1 MQISNLVSQY
11 QRNTSSNSTDE
22 LKGASSMQKLVSSV
36 GELEAGSVFEGT
48 VSSVRGGKVTLALST
63 GQQIVAQLDGKVRLT
78 IGLPM
83 FFQVKSNEGGIM
95 AIRPYNGNG
104 TGGNPILLNALTS
117 AGVPVTERNLE
128 MVNAMMQRQ
137 MPINKQSILD
147 MIKVV
152 STYENTSVQT
162 LVDMTRLGLPV
173 DGELAAQFEKYQ
185 QNDYAIVGKM
195 DTVLE
200 QVVDLLGSE
209 ELSPGQAVDINQK
222 LFDMAVRPDFTS
234 QAAIDDVEQ
243 FLLGKSDAKQ
253 EGVTLELHLTPQN
266 TAETV
271 PFANQ
276 VLKDVFSEEQ
286 LMNLTKLLQSTP
298 SLVENPELFVTESG
312 EEIFVDTLSEEGS
325 FPDKMQESIGQTAGK
340 QTLNSELTV
349 EEFLKSV
356 QDNLTNKQEF
366 GFLGVQKLFSSR
378 EYRFLLKNVMQ
389 EQWLLK
395 PEELKSEKV
404 SETYERLIRQLD
416 QMEQLVKATGTDQ
429 SKLLETTADIR
440 SNVEFMNQIN
450 QVYTYVQLPLK
461 LTGQQANGDLY
472 VYTNKKNLNDPDGEL
487 SAFLHL
493 DLENLGST
501 DVSVRMQ
508 KKHVK
513 TNFYFSD
520 DGSYDLIQK
529 HLPLLEARLN
539 KKGYTCTFTV
549 SNEDKKVD
557 FVNDFLRKDLPSAGT
572 LHRYSFDVRT

>member
-222 LFDMAVRPDFTS
+222 LFDMAVQPDFTS

-501 DVSVRMQ
+501 DVSVKMQ

>member
-22 LKGASSMQKLVSSV
+22 LTGASSMQKLVSSV

-117 AGVPVTERNLE
+117 AGVPVAERNLE

-501 DVSVRMQ
+501 DVSVKMQ

>member
-366 GFLGVQKLFSSR
+366 GFLGVQKLFSGR

-501 DVSVRMQ
+501 DVSVKMQ

>member
-366 GFLGVQKLFSSR
+366 GFLGVQKLFSGR

-501 DVSVRMQ
+501 DVSVKMQ

-520 DGSYDLIQK
+520 DGAYDLIQK

>member
-22 LKGASSMQKLVSSV
+22 LTGASSMQKLVSSV

-366 GFLGVQKLFSSR
+366 GFLGVQKLFSGR

-501 DVSVRMQ
+501 DVSVKMQ

>member
-1 MQISNLVSQY
+1 M
-11 QRNTSSNSTDE
+11 
-22 LKGASSMQKLVSSV
+22 
-36 GELEAGSVFEGT
+36 
-48 VSSVRGGKVTLALST
+48 
-63 GQQIVAQLDGKVRLT
+63 
-78 IGLPM
+78 
-83 FFQVKSNEGGIM
+83 
-95 AIRPYNGNG
+95 
-104 TGGNPILLNALTS
+104 
-117 AGVPVTERNLE
+117 
-128 MVNAMMQRQ
+128 
-137 MPINKQSILD
+137 
-147 MIKVV
+147 
-152 STYENTSVQT
+152 
-162 LVDMTRLGLPV
+162 
-173 DGELAAQFEKYQ
+173 
-185 QNDYAIVGKM
+185 
-195 DTVLE
+195 
-200 QVVDLLGSE
+200 
-209 ELSPGQAVDINQK
+209 
-222 LFDMAVRPDFTS
+222 
-234 QAAIDDVEQ
+234 
-243 FLLGKSDAKQ
+243 
-253 EGVTLELHLTPQN
+253 
-266 TAETV
+266 
-271 PFANQ
+271 
-276 VLKDVFSEEQ
+276 
-286 LMNLTKLLQSTP
+286 
-298 SLVENPELFVTESG
+298 
-312 EEIFVDTLSEEGS
+312 
-325 FPDKMQESIGQTAGK
+325 
-340 QTLNSELTV
+340 
-349 EEFLKSV
+349 
-356 QDNLTNKQEF
+356 
-366 GFLGVQKLFSSR
+366 
-378 EYRFLLKNVMQ
+378 LKNVMQ

-501 DVSVRMQ
+501 DVSVKMQ

>member
-117 AGVPVTERNLE
+117 AGVPVTKRNLE

-501 DVSVRMQ
+501 DVSVKMQ

>member
-209 ELSPGQAVDINQK
+209 ELLPGQAVDINQK

-501 DVSVRMQ
+501 DVSVKMQ

-529 HLPLLEARLN
+529 HLSLLEARLN

>member
-147 MIKVV
+147 MLKVA

-366 GFLGVQKLFSSR
+366 GFLGVQKLFSGR

-501 DVSVRMQ
+501 DVSVKMQ

-539 KKGYTCTFTV
+539 KKGYTCTFTA
-549 SNEDKKVD
+549 SNEEKKVD

>member
-209 ELSPGQAVDINQK
+209 ELLPGQAVDINQK

-501 DVSVRMQ
+501 DVSVKMQ

-572 LHRYSFDVRT
+572 LDRYSFDVRT

>member
-36 GELEAGSVFEGT
+36 GELETGSVFEGT
-48 VSSVRGGKVTLALST
+48 ISSVRGGKVTLALST

-173 DGELAAQFEKYQ
+173 DSELAAQFEKYQ
-185 QNDYAIVGKM
+185 QNDYALVGKM
-195 DTVLE
+195 DTALE
-200 QVVDLLGSE
+200 QAIDLLGSE
-209 ELSPGQAVDINQK
+209 QLSPEQAVDINQK
-222 LFDMAVRPDFTS
+222 LFDMAVRPDLNS
-234 QAAIDDVEQ
+234 QTALDDVEQ
-243 FLLGKSDAKQ
+243 LLLGKSDAKQ
-253 EGVTLELHLTPQN
+253 AGVTLELHTVPQN

-312 EEIFVDTLSEEGS
+312 EEIFVDTLSEEEIL
-325 FPDKMQESIGQTAGK
+325 PARMQESDGQASVK

-416 QMEQLVKATGTDQ
+416 QMEQIVKATGTEQ
-429 SKLLETTADIR
+429 LKLLETTADIR

-493 DLENLGST
+493 NLENLGST
-501 DVSVRMQ
+501 DVSVKMQ

>member
-1 MQISNLVSQY
+1 MQSSNLVSQY

-366 GFLGVQKLFSSR
+366 GFLGVQKLFSGR

-501 DVSVRMQ
+501 YV
-508 KKHVK
+508 
-513 TNFYFSD
+513 
-520 DGSYDLIQK
+520 
-529 HLPLLEARLN
+529 
-539 KKGYTCTFTV
+539 
-549 SNEDKKVD
+549 
-557 FVNDFLRKDLPSAGT
+557 FV
-572 LHRYSFDVRT
+572 

>member
-147 MIKVV
+147 MIKGV

-366 GFLGVQKLFSSR
+366 GFLGVQKLFSGR

-501 DVSVRMQ
+501 DVSVKMQ

>member
-501 DVSVRMQ
+501 DVPVKMQ

>member
-440 SNVEFMNQIN
+440 SHVEFMNQIN

-501 DVSVRMQ
+501 DVSVKMQ

>member
-117 AGVPVTERNLE
+117 AGVPVAERNLE

>member
-63 GQQIVAQLDGKVRLT
+63 GQQIVAQRDGKVRLT

-501 DVSVRMQ
+501 DVSVKMQ

>member
-501 DVSVRMQ
+501 DVSVKMQ

-520 DGSYDLIQK
+520 DGAYDLIQK

-549 SNEDKKVD
+549 SNEEKKVD

>member
-501 DVSVRMQ
+501 DVSVKMQ

-549 SNEDKKVD
+549 SNEEKKVD

>member
-209 ELSPGQAVDINQK
+209 ELLPGQAVDINQK

-325 FPDKMQESIGQTAGK
+325 FPDKMQESIGQTAGR

-501 DVSVRMQ
+501 DVSVKMQ

-572 LHRYSFDVRT
+572 LDRYSFDVRT

>member
-501 DVSVRMQ
+501 DVSVKMQ

-520 DGSYDLIQK
+520 DGAYDLIQK

>member
-501 DVSVRMQ
+501 DVSVKMQ

-529 HLPLLEARLN
+529 HLSLLEARLN

>member
-325 FPDKMQESIGQTAGK
+325 FQDKMQESIGQTAGK

-501 DVSVRMQ
+501 DVSVKMQ

>member
-325 FPDKMQESIGQTAGK
+325 FPDKMQESIGQTARK

-501 DVSVRMQ
+501 DVSVKMQ

>member
-209 ELSPGQAVDINQK
+209 ELSPGRAVDINQK

-501 DVSVRMQ
+501 DVSVKMQ

>member
-95 AIRPYNGNG
+95 AIRPYNGQG

-501 DVSVRMQ
+501 DVSVKMQ

-513 TNFYFSD
+513 TNFYFAD

>member
-11 QRNTSSNSTDE
+11 QRNTNSNSTDE

-501 DVSVRMQ
+501 DVSVKMQ

>member
-266 TAETV
+266 TTETV

-395 PEELKSEKV
+395 PEELKAEKV

-501 DVSVRMQ
+501 DVSVKMQ